1 MSREDVE
8 KLLTVRRLVE
18 ERIERLSF
26 ELEGLRHALERVKTI
41 LKFDQA
47 MRGDMMSDFLKTIGQ
62 VKTILK
68 FDQVMKG
75 EEKE

>member
-1 MSREDVE
+1 MSREEVE
-8 KLLTVRRLVE
+8 KLLAVRRLVE

-26 ELEGLRHALERVKTI
+26 ELEG
-41 LKFDQA
+41 
-47 MRGDMMSDFLKTIGQ
+47 

-68 FDQVMKG
+68 FDQVMRR